1 MSINYNTQTTST
13 NNLGNNVT
21 PELKAYYDR
30 QMIRFCQPK
39 NWFMDSSDR
48 TSLSQRVQERLLNS
62 ADSARCLKRSN
73 L

>member
-30 QMIRFCQPK
+30 QMIRFASPK
-39 NWFMDSSDR
+39 LVHGQFEQAYPKGFRKDY
-48 TSLSQRVQERLLNS
+48 
-62 ADSARCLKRSN
+62 
-73 L
+73 

>member
-30 QMIRFCQPK
+30 QMIRVCQPK
-39 NWFMDSSDR
+39 TGSWTVR
-48 TSLSQRVQERLLNS
+48 TEQAYPKGFRK
-62 ADSARCLKRSN
+62 DY
-73 L
+73 